1 MSDFP
6 GKTDK
11 RRPRQIT
18 KEEENLRWLLADGI
32 ISFKEFE
39 RRYKILKASGKI
51 KRSGRGV
58 D

>member
-1 MSDFP
+1 MSK
-6 GKTDK
+6 GSK

-39 RRYKILKASGKI
+39 HRFKTLKAQGKI
-51 KRSGRGV
+51 ERSGWRV
-58 D
+58 EQ